1 MPTVVAEH
9 LTTCMVVIVFCR
21 GCSHAVDCAC
31 TVDAQCLCCS
41 SAYMIIGI

>member
-21 GCSHAVDCAC
+21 GFSHAVDCAC
-31 TVDAQCLCCS
+31 RCTMFVLQ
-41 SAYMIIGI
+41 YIIIGI

>member
-21 GCSHAVDCAC
+21 GFSHAVDCAC
-31 TVDAQCLCCS
+31 RCACVAVHDYRHLGLVCL
-41 SAYMIIGI
+41 